1 MENLDIIIFTLII
14 IVLFAIFGSGTF
26 LEFKKMSEEN
36 TQKGEKRGGAAI
48 FLDFLGQ
55 IFRE

>member
-14 IVLFAIFGSGTF
+14 IVLFTIFGIGTF
-26 LEFKKMSEEN
+26 LEFKKMSNEN
-36 TQKGEKRGGAAI
+36 TPEGGKRGGAAS
-48 FLDFLGQ
+48 FLDFLGK